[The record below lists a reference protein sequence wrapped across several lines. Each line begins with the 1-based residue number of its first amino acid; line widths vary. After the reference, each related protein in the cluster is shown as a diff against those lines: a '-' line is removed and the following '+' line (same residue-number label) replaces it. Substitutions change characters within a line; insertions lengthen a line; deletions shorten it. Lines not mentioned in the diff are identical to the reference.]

1 MANGVLNN
9 GNPRHASGGRPS
21 RLRDPAYLK
30 RVAHCFYAGMS
41 RQSMCVELDVKDPDT
56 ITRWRRDPRVKAIV
70 SKLNED
76 RALQIS
82 RKVDSRIEA
91 ILGAEDREIAVKD
104 LILIRKEFGGVGVGR
119 REVAD
124 DDTIVEA
131 MDKLAENP
139 NFAEDLRRLLSG
151 DAEPQDSEAAP
162 VEGE

>member
-1 MANGVLNN
+1 MSNGVLNN
-9 GNPRHASGGRPS
+9 GNPRGQGGRPS
-21 RLRDPAYLK
+21 RLKDPGFLK

-41 RQSMCVELDVKDPDT
+41 RSAMCAELDVKDPDT

-91 ILGAEDREIAVKD
+91 ILGDSDRDLAVKD

-139 NFAEDLRRLLSG
+139 NFAEDLRKLLSG
-151 DAEPQDSEAAP
+151 EEVAR
-162 VEGE
+162 VED

>member
-1 MANGVLNN
+1 MLKN
-9 GNPRHASGGRPS
+9 GNPRGVGGRPS
-21 RLRDPAYLK
+21 RLKDPAFLK
-30 RVAHCFYAGMS
+30 RVAHCFYAGLS
-41 RQSMCVELDVKDPDT
+41 RAQMCEELDVKDPDT

-70 SKLNED
+70 SKMNED

-91 ILGAEDREIAVKD
+91 ILGDDQRELKVQD

-139 NFAEDLRRLLSG
+139 NFAEDLRKLLAG
-151 DAEPQDSEAAP
+151 ETEPQEASVSSE
-162 VEGE
+162 EE